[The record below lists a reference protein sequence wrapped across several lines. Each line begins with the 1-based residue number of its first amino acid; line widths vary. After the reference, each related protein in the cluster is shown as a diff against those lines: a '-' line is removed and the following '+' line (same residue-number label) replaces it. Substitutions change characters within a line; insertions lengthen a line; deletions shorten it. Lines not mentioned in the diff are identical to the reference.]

1 MSAPPDRRRLPGV
14 RTLALAGA
22 LGLALAACGGGGSG
36 GGGGGAPAAPPPA
49 AAYAGP
55 VGAGEGAL
63 SVLAWP
69 GYAEEG
75 ATDPT
80 VDWVTP
86 FEQQTGC
93 QVTVKTFATSAEA
106 VQLFSTGE
114 YDVVSASGDASLRL
128 VYGDRVQPVNT
139 ALVPNYADIFPELK
153 DKPWNSVGGTN
164 YGIPHGRGAN
174 LLLYNTAAFPT
185 APTSWKDM
193 WDPASPAKGKISPYD
208 DAIYLADAAVYLMA
222 TRPDLRITNPYA
234 LDRGQ
239 FDAAVALV
247 RQQKP
252 LVAEYWADVVKQGQ
266 ALAGGAV
273 TQSQGWQ
280 LTANLA
286 NGASGT
292 AVGTTKPAEGA
303 TGWSDTWM
311 IKKDT
316 RNVNCAYL
324 WLNHV
329 VSPEVNA
336 QIAEYFGEAPAN
348 QKSCALTKNKDHCA
362 VFHAQE
368 TDFWKNVYYWTT
380 PVENCVDGRTDARC
394 VPYDEWVRT
403 WSELRS
409 T

>member
-1 MSAPPDRRRLPGV
+1 MRVTAAA
-14 RTLALAGA
+14 RTAALIGA
-22 LGLALAACGGGGSG
+22 VGIVLAACGGGSG
-36 GGGGGAPAAPPPA
+36 GAPGAPGGGAAPPA
-49 AAYAGP
+49 GQAYAGP
-55 VGAGEGAL
+55 VGQGEGKL

-69 GYAEEG
+69 GYAEDG
-75 ATDPT
+75 STDPK

-139 ALVPNYADIFPELK
+139 SLVPNYADVIPDLK
-153 DKPWNSVGGTN
+153 DKPWNTVAGQN

-174 LLLYNTAAFPT
+174 LLLYNTAANPT
-185 APTSWKDM
+185 PPTSWKNM

-208 DAIYLADAAVYLMA
+208 DAIYIADAAVYLMS
-222 TRPDLRITNPYA
+222 TKPELGIKNPYA
-234 LDRGQ
+234 LDKPQ
-239 FDAAVALV
+239 FDAAVALLQ
-247 RQQKP
+247 QQKP

-266 ALAGGAV
+266 GLASGALLEG
-273 TQSQGWQ
+273 QGWQ

-286 NGASGT
+286 NADAAGK
-292 AVGTTKPAEGA
+292 VGTTKPSEGA

-311 IKKDT
+311 VKKNT
-316 RNVNCAYL
+316 ANVNCSYL

-329 VSPEVNA
+329 VSPQVNA

-348 QKSCALTKNKDHCA
+348 TKSCGLTTNKDHCTQY
-362 VFHAQE
+362 HAQE
-368 TDFWKNVYYWTT
+368 TGFWDNVYYWTT
-380 PVENCVDGRTDARC
+380 PVEGCVDGRTDVKC
-394 VPYDEWVRT
+394 VPYDEWVKAWT
-403 WSELRS
+403 QLRS
-409 T
+409 S

>member
-1 MSAPPDRRRLPGV
+1 MGA
-14 RTLALAGA
+14 RTATAALVGAAG
-22 LGLALAACGGGGSG
+22 LLLAACGGGGGGSAAGGSG
-36 GGGGGAPAAPPPA
+36 PPAPPA
-49 AAYAGP
+49 ATAYQGP
-55 VGAGEGAL
+55 VGAGEGKL

-69 GYAEEG
+69 GYAEDG
-75 ATDPT
+75 STSPD

-93 QVTVKTFATSAEA
+93 QVAVKTFATSAEA

-139 ALVPNYADIFPELK
+139 ALVPNYADVYADLK
-153 DKPWNSVGGTN
+153 DKPWNSVGGTA

-174 LLLYNTAAFPT
+174 LLLYNLAAYPT
-185 APTSWKDM
+185 PPTSWSGM
-193 WDPASPAKGKISPYD
+193 WDANSPAKGKISPYD
-208 DAIYLADAAVYLMA
+208 DAIYIADAALYLMA
-222 TRPDLRITNPYA
+222 TQPALGIKNPYA
-234 LDRGQ
+234 LDQAQ
-239 FDAAVALV
+239 FDAAIKLL
-247 RQQKP
+247 QTQKP

-266 ALAGGAV
+266 GLASGAL
-273 TQSQGWQ
+273 TESQGWQ

-286 NGASGT
+286 NTDAT
-292 AVGTTKPAEGA
+292 TVGTTKPAEGA

-316 RNVNCAYL
+316 PNINCSYL

-348 QKSCALTKNKDHCA
+348 PKSCALTKNTDHCNQY
-362 VFHAQE
+362 HAEE
-368 TDFWKNVYYWTT
+368 TGFWDNVYYWTT
-380 PVENCVDGRTDARC
+380 PVEECVDGRTDVKC
-394 VPYDEWVRT
+394 IGYDEWVRA
-403 WSELRS
+403 WSQLRS
-409 T
+409 A